1 MSAGLTNYAQD
12 IAQAHDAATGALND
26 AVGHA
31 VRAGELL
38 TQAKAGMAHGLF
50 GAFCAGLPFAE
61 TTARGYMRL
70 AQLDPANRQRV
81 ADMPLR
87 AVLLEIATRRP
98 VEADSA
104 ATAPR
109 VSIPLGSFG
118 TSMWRGPSNEVRW
131 FEVHPVLWPDGET
144 IGLHCAFVS
153 VPEVGVAMCD
163 SSRRPVRAATIGIEE
178 LAQQFGAPLDT
189 MRVIQG
195 PPVLW
200 QPEGKA

>member
-1 MSAGLTNYAQD
+1 MSAALTNYAQD
-12 IAQAHDAATGALND
+12 IAQAHHAATMALND

-38 TQAKAGMAHGLF
+38 TQAKAGMPHGAF
-50 GAFCAGLPFAE
+50 GAFCAGLPFAA

-70 AQLDPANRQRV
+70 AQLDPAKRQRV

-87 AVLLEIATRRP
+87 AALLELAEPRRTD
-98 VEADSA
+98 AIST

-109 VSIPLGSFG
+109 VVIPLGSVG
-118 TSMWRGPSNEVRW
+118 TSMWRGPANEVRW

-144 IGLHCAFVS
+144 IGLHYAFADI
-153 VPEVGVAMCD
+153 PEVGAAVCD
-163 SSRRPVRAATIGIEE
+163 SSRRPVRAATIGIEK
-178 LAQQFGAPLDT
+178 LAQLVGAPLDT

-195 PPVLW
+195 LPVLW
-200 QPEGKA
+200 EAECRA